1 MNDPKSLIV
10 TGAVIVDG
18 VADKPVQG
26 QAILVEDGR
35 IKAIGRREELPVPA
49 DAEVIDAAG
58 KFVIPGLLN
67 ANVHLFGGASLE
79 ALLRFEGRYEEI
91 ILESAQVALKS
102 GQTTVF
108 DTWGPRRHLMAVRDR
123 LARGE
128 AAGARIYCAG
138 NIVGFDGPFSADF
151 FAKAAEVSSP
161 WFTKRVNST
170 WVENT
175 GRHLMW
181 MTPEQVAAEVRS
193 YIARGIDFVKYGATE
208 HGAQSAGAFI
218 TFSERV
224 QRAIVEEAHRAGI
237 TAQSH
242 STSVEGLHMSLAA
255 GCDLVTHCNMT
266 GPTPIPDDTL
276 ELFAE
281 SGCGAV
287 VFPVTD
293 KGLAWL
299 KAGISD
305 YEWTMWAAADANARN
320 LITSG
325 ATILLA
331 NDGLI
336 MPPEIMADPMIA
348 HSWNG
353 MPAEEALGRLAT
365 GHFAWLRAMEEKGMT
380 PMALLRAATRNIAE
394 AYQVDQD
401 LGTLEAGKRADM
413 VILDKDPLQSA
424 RNYEAIHAVIKDGVR
439 IDRDR
444 LPEKPLLTADLPPP
458 LEEEAAFKPFLHHGV
473 RMPGCPSCAAGWH

>member
-1 MNDPKSLIV
+1 MSVIV
-10 TGAVIVDG
+10 TGATIIDG
-18 VADKPVQG
+18 AADQPLQG
-26 QAILVEDGR
+26 QAILVEQGL
-35 IKAIGRREELPVPA
+35 IEAIGPRDQLPAPA
-49 DAEVIDAAG
+49 DVQVIDAAG

-67 ANVHLFGGASLE
+67 ANVHLFGGATLE

-123 LARGE
+123 VARGE

-161 WFTKRVNST
+161 WFTRRINAT

-175 GRHLMW
+175 GRHLMF
-181 MTPEQVAAEVRS
+181 MTPQQVAAEVRA

-208 HGAQSAGAFI
+208 HGAQAAGAFI
-218 TFSERV
+218 AFSERV
-224 QRAIVEEAHRAGI
+224 QRAIVEEAHRAGV

-242 STSVEGLHMSLAA
+242 TTSVEGVHMSLTA
-255 GCDLVTHCNMT
+255 GCDLITHCNMT
-266 GPTPIPDDTL
+266 GPTPIPDETL
-276 ELFAE
+276 ELFN
-281 SGCGAV
+281 STGCGAV
-287 VFPVTD
+287 VFPVTE
-293 KGLAWL
+293 KGLEWL
-299 KAGISD
+299 KGNVTD

-320 LITSG
+320 LIRSG
-325 ATILLA
+325 ARILLA
-331 NDGLI
+331 NDGMI
-336 MPPEIMADPMIA
+336 MPPEVMADPMIA

-353 MPAEEALGRLAT
+353 MPAAEALGRLAS
-365 GHFAWLRAMEEKGMT
+365 GHFAWLRSMEEKGMA

-394 AYQVDQD
+394 AYEVDKD
-401 LGTLEAGKRADM
+401 LGTLEVGKHADM

-424 RNYEAIHAVIKDGVR
+424 ANYQSIHAVIKGGVKV
-439 IDRDR
+439 DLDA
-444 LPEKPLLTADLPPP
+444 LPQQKLLTAPLPPD
-458 LEEEAAFKPFLHHGV
+458 LEEEAVFKPFLHQGA
-473 RMPGCPSCAAGWH
+473 RMPGCPSCIAGSH